1 MNYLADN
8 NYIDNSDPENPK
20 ILVRGILA
28 SEISECNEIIL
39 TELLLSDILDP
50 LTAPEIVA
58 VLATFIPEKCGEGA
72 NLKTLGVPDH
82 VAQAISNLEYGAR
95 DFEEYEDELR
105 IFIESD
111 WQLHL
116 DFVEAAYLWASG
128 RDILEVHKKCEIF
141 EGTFI
146 RNILR
151 INNIVDNVKTLA
163 EHINKPHL
171 LERLD
176 SIERLIVRDQVTTD
190 SLYISKSTRK

>member
-1 MNYLADN
+1 MFTTPKGFIALLDGSLLLISREEESWKYLNNVIKSWKQPGKKEKLHVDGSVFKLRELYKFNMGFAHFQLGQNN
-8 NYIDNSDPENPK
+8 NYSRDIIEYQS
-20 ILVRGILA
+20 
-28 SEISECNEIIL
+28 IS
-39 TELLLSDILDP
+39 LLIYNWTLP
-50 LTAPEIVA
+50 
-58 VLATFIPEKCGEGA
+58 FIK
-72 NLKTLGVPDH
+72 
-82 VAQAISNLEYGAR
+82 
-95 DFEEYEDELR
+95 
-105 IFIESD
+105 IFIGTD
-111 WQLHL
+111 WKLHL
-116 DFVEAAYLWASG
+116 DFVEPAYLWASG
-128 RDILEVHKKCEIF
+128 SDILEVHKKCEIF